1 MASGESL
8 SNFSSDLL
16 TPLWKAT
23 AEFQKIK
30 NNSEEIPDKESKST
44 G

>member
-1 MASGESL
+1 MASGDSL
-8 SNFSSDLL
+8 NNFSSDLL

-23 AEFQKIK
+23 AEFHHKK
-30 NNSEEIPDKESKST
+30 DNTDEIPDNESK